1 MKGKNDIRCCSCGK
15 KLAEGQIK
23 DGHVSIQCRCG
34 VLNLVTATPE
44 KKEKAPGPEKR
55 ETNCFPTDWNAR
67 VHKRHENANY

>member
-23 DGHVSIQCRCG
+23 DGNISIQCRCG

-44 KKEKAPGPEKR
+44 KKVKGDPEKR
-55 ETNCFPTDWNAR
+55 EYNGFPTDWNAR
-67 VHKRHENANY
+67 NGKRPVEDY